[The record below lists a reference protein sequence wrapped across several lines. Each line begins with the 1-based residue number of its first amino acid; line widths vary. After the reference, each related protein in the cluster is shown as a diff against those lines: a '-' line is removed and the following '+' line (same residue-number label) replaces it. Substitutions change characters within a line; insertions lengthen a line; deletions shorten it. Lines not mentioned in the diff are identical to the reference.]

1 MRWRL
6 LCGVRCVFSATPD
19 RQRLFFAL
27 WPEVS
32 LQESIDTKAR
42 ELIGKAAK
50 CVPAHNLHI
59 TLAFLGA
66 ASPEQR
72 VCYEQ
77 AAAGIQAPA
86 FPLTLEYIGHWP
98 APRIL
103 WLGPTLQPEPL
114 LNLVRGL
121 NSALARC
128 GFAPEARPFQAHM
141 TLARKVDRPLSVQRI
156 DPIVWPVRQ
165 FVLAESVAEPT
176 GARYLVLTRWPLQD
190 ARPASD

>member
-1 MRWRL
+1 MSL
-6 LCGVRCVFSATPD
+6 ATPD
-19 RQRLFFAL
+19 SQRLFFAL
-27 WPEVS
+27 WPDVS
-32 LQESIDTKAR
+32 LQATIDSR
-42 ELIGKAAK
+42 VRQLIGKSAN

-66 ASPEQR
+66 TAPEQR

-86 FPLTLEYIGHWP
+86 FPLTLECIGHWP

-121 NSALARC
+121 NSAVAHC
-128 GFAPEARPFQAHM
+128 GFTPEARPFQAHM
-141 TLARKVDRPLSVQRI
+141 TLARKVDRYLSVQRI

-165 FVLAESVAEPT
+165 FVLAESVTEPAGT
-176 GARYLVLTRWPLQD
+176 RYQVLSRWPLQD